1 MKRKYYILGTL
12 LFSMSLTTHA
22 DSLRMSATEFAKDPA
37 KVSALQ
43 KGLEKMRANNNAPP
57 LSPEFRTS
65 FNYWANTHGY
75 FGTGTHATD
84 KDYYVNQYRMPQ
96 CLQIYSKAVC
106 DSYYKHI
113 QNSTVPNDG
122 FTDEVWGTCQ
132 HSTPTYDNLNFLPW
146 HRIMLYFYERTVRKY
161 VGQNYSLPY
170 WDYYEEKA
178 ANGKGLALPQLVRG
192 KQAGTLYD
200 QFRTPGLNTNI
211 SAIDPDNASAA
222 QAFKSD
228 NFQWFSKQLQSQ
240 PHGIM
245 HCAVGKNCVLP
256 DMGFV
261 PIAGLDPVFYMHHAN
276 IDRLWQCWLNKKANG
291 QPITLEWAKKNL
303 GMPDSW
309 YDTRY
314 TFADENGNKVTM
326 TIADVFTP
334 GKIPVRYTNENA
346 CKVEAPVMSSQSAGK
361 ANLFKMNH
369 KPVSSNKTIELM
381 GVTQKVA
388 LDPQNKTFLKNSSQ
402 LSQTTLSSGQTYLIL
417 DNVQMIG
424 TPNLTYKI
432 YLSSK
437 NKHEQKVYVS
447 TINYFGVLDHDHG
460 GHSSK
465 GAMGQLVYQ
474 VSDQVKQLGMPAE
487 DLEVQFVATD
497 LTLDQVKEK
506 VSSQGLSI
514 SQVRLE
520 TSK

>member
-113 QNSTVPNDG
+113 QNSIVPNDG

-146 HRIMLYFYERTVRKY
+146 HRMMLYFYERTVRKY

-369 KPVSSNKTIELM
+369 KPVSSNKTIKLM

-388 LDPQNKTFLKNSSQ
+388 LDPQTATFLKNSSQ

-432 YLSSK
+432 YLYPK
-437 NKHEQKVYVS
+437 NQPEQKVYVS

-460 GHSSK
+460 GHSSN

-474 VSDQVKQLGMPAE
+474 VSDQVKQLGMAAE

-520 TSK
+520 TTK

>member
-1 MKRKYYILGTL
+1 MKRNYYILGTL
-12 LFSMSLTTHA
+12 LCGMSLATHA
-22 DSLRMSATEFAKDPA
+22 DSLRISATEFAKDPA

-75 FGTGTHATD
+75 FGTGKHATD

-96 CLQIYSKAVC
+96 CLEIYSKAVC

-113 QNSTVPNDG
+113 QNSPVPNDG
-122 FTDEVWGTCQ
+122 FTDDVWGTCQ
-132 HSTPTYDNLNFLPW
+132 HGNLNFLPW
-146 HRIMLYFYERTVRKY
+146 HRMMLYFYERTVRKY
-161 VGQNYSLPY
+161 VGQDYSLPY
-170 WDYYEEKA
+170 WDYYQEKA

-200 QFRTPGLNTNI
+200 QFRTPGLNANI

-222 QAFKSD
+222 QAFKWD
-228 NFQWFSKQLQSQ
+228 NFTDFSNQLQSQ
-240 PHGIM
+240 PHGVM

-346 CKVEAPVMSSQSAGK
+346 CKVEATVMSSKGAEK

-369 KPVSSNKTIELM
+369 KPVSSNKSIKLM

-388 LDPQNKTFLKNSSQ
+388 LAPQTASFLENSSQ
-402 LSQTTLSSGQTYLIL
+402 LTQTKLSSGQTYLIL

-424 TPNLTYKI
+424 NPNLTYKI
-432 YLSSK
+432 YLSPK
-437 NKHEQKVYVS
+437 NKPDQKIYVA

-460 GHSSK
+460 GHP
-465 GAMGQLVYQ
+465 GHIGQLVYQ
-474 VSDQVKQLGMPAE
+474 VSDQVKQLGLAAE

-520 TSK
+520 TTK

>member
-1 MKRKYYILGTL
+1 MKRNYYILGTL

-113 QNSTVPNDG
+113 QNSPVPNDG

-132 HSTPTYDNLNFLPW
+132 HGNLNFLPW
-146 HRIMLYFYERTVRKY
+146 HRMMLYFYERTVRKY
-161 VGQNYSLPY
+161 VGQDYSLPY
-170 WDYYEEKA
+170 WDYYQEKA
-178 ANGKGLALPQLVRG
+178 ANGQGLALPKLVRG

-222 QAFKSD
+222 QAFKWD
-228 NFQWFSKQLQSQ
+228 NFQDFSNQLQSQ
-240 PHGIM
+240 PHGVM

-369 KPVSSNKTIELM
+369 KPVSSNKSIKLM

-388 LDPQNKTFLKNSSQ
+388 LAPQTTTFLKNSSQ

-437 NKHEQKVYVS
+437 NKPEQKVYVS

>member
-1 MKRKYYILGTL
+1 MKRNYYILGTL
-12 LFSMSLTTHA
+12 LCGMSLATHA

-43 KGLEKMRANNNAPP
+43 KGLEKMRANNNANP

-75 FGTGTHATD
+75 FGTGTHGTD
-84 KDYYVNQYRMPQ
+84 KTTYLKNRMAG
-96 CLQIYSKAVC
+96 CLQDNSQALC

-113 QNSTVPNDG
+113 QNSTVPKDG

-132 HSTPTYDNLNFLPW
+132 HGNLNFLPW
-146 HRIMLYFYERTVRKY
+146 HRMMLYFYERTVRKY
-161 VGQNYSLPY
+161 VGQDYSLPY
-170 WDYYEEKA
+170 WDYYQEKA

-192 KQAGTLYD
+192 KQAGSLYD
-200 QFRTPGLNTNI
+200 QFRSPGLNENI
-211 SAIDPDNASAA
+211 SAIDPDDASAA
-222 QAFKSD
+222 QAFKWNDFTS
-228 NFQWFSKQLQSQ
+228 FSNQLQSQ
-240 PHGIM
+240 PHGVM

-309 YDTRY
+309 YNTRY

-346 CKVEAPVMSSQSAGK
+346 CKVQAPVMSSQAGK
-361 ANLFKMNH
+361 VNLFKKAH
-369 KPVSSNKTIELM
+369 KPVSSNKTIKLM
-381 GVTQKVA
+381 GVSQKVA
-388 LDPQNKTFLKNSSQ
+388 LAPQTTTFLKSASQ

-417 DNVQMIG
+417 DNVQMVG
-424 TPNLTYKI
+424 NPNLTYKI
-432 YLSSK
+432 YLSPK
-437 NKHEQKVYVS
+437 NKPDQKIYVA
-447 TINYFGVLDHDHG
+447 TINYFGVLDHSHG
-460 GHSSK
+460 GHASN

-474 VSDQVKQLGMPAE
+474 VSDQVNQLGVPAE

-497 LTLDQVKEK
+497 LTLNPVKQK

>member
-113 QNSTVPNDG
+113 QNSPVPNDG

-132 HSTPTYDNLNFLPW
+132 HGNLNFLPW
-146 HRIMLYFYERTVRKY
+146 HRMMLYFYERTVRKY
-161 VGQNYSLPY
+161 VGQDYSLPY

-178 ANGKGLALPQLVRG
+178 ANGQGLALPKLVRG

-222 QAFKSD
+222 QAFKWD
-228 NFQWFSKQLQSQ
+228 NFKDFSNQLQSQ
-240 PHGIM
+240 PHGVM

-346 CKVEAPVMSSQSAGK
+346 CKVQAPVMSSQGAEK

-369 KPVSSNKTIELM
+369 KPVSSNKTIKLM

-388 LDPQNKTFLKNSSQ
+388 LAPQTASFLENSSQ
-402 LSQTTLSSGQTYLIL
+402 LTQTTLSSGQTYLIL

-424 TPNLTYKI
+424 NPNLTYKI
-432 YLSSK
+432 YLSPK
-437 NKHEQKVYVS
+437 NKSDQKIYVA

-460 GHSSK
+460 GHP
-465 GAMGQLVYQ
+465 GHIGQLVYQ

>member
-1 MKRKYYILGTL
+1 MKRNYYILGTL
-12 LFSMSLTTHA
+12 LCGMSLATHA

-43 KGLEKMRANNNAPP
+43 KGLEKMRANNNANP

-75 FGTGTHATD
+75 FGTGTHGTD
-84 KDYYVNQYRMPQ
+84 KTTYLKNRMAG
-96 CLQIYSKAVC
+96 CLQDNSQALC

-132 HSTPTYDNLNFLPW
+132 HGNLNFLPW
-146 HRIMLYFYERTVRKY
+146 HRMMLYFYERTVRKY
-161 VGQNYSLPY
+161 VGQDYSLPY
-170 WDYYEEKA
+170 WDYYQEKA

-192 KQAGTLYD
+192 KQAGSLYD
-200 QFRTPGLNTNI
+200 QFRTSGLNENI
-211 SAIDPDNASAA
+211 SAIDPDDASAG
-222 QAFKSD
+222 QAFKWNDFTS
-228 NFQWFSKQLQSQ
+228 FSNQLQSQ
-240 PHGIM
+240 PHGVM

-276 IDRLWQCWLNKKANG
+276 IDRLWQCWLNKKANW

-346 CKVEAPVMSSQSAGK
+346 CKVQAPVMSSQAGK
-361 ANLFKMNH
+361 VNLFKKAH
-369 KPVSSNKTIELM
+369 KPVSSNKTIQLM
-381 GVTQKVA
+381 GVSQKVA
-388 LDPQNKTFLKNSSQ
+388 LAPQTTTFLKSASQ

-417 DNVQMIG
+417 DNVQMVG
-424 TPNLTYKI
+424 NPNLTYKI
-432 YLSSK
+432 YLSPK
-437 NKHEQKVYVS
+437 NKPDQKIYVA
-447 TINYFGVLDHDHG
+447 TINYFGVLDHSHG
-460 GHSSK
+460 GHASN

-474 VSDQVKQLGMPAE
+474 VSDQVNQLGVPAE

-497 LTLDQVKEK
+497 LTLNPVKQK

>member
-1 MKRKYYILGTL
+1 MKRNYYILGTL

-37 KVSALQ
+37 KVSTLQ

-96 CLQIYSKAVC
+96 CLQVYSKAVC

-113 QNSTVPNDG
+113 QNSPVPNDG

-132 HSTPTYDNLNFLPW
+132 HGNLNFLPW
-146 HRIMLYFYERTVRKY
+146 HRMMLYFYERTVRKY
-161 VGQNYSLPY
+161 VGQDYSLPY
-170 WDYYEEKA
+170 WDYYQEKA
-178 ANGKGLALPQLVRG
+178 ANGQGLALPKLVRG

-222 QAFKSD
+222 QAFKWD
-228 NFQWFSKQLQSQ
+228 NFKDFSNQLQSQ
-240 PHGIM
+240 PHGVM

-314 TFADENGNKVTM
+314 TFADENGNKVTI

-369 KPVSSNKTIELM
+369 KPVSSNKTIKLM
-381 GVTQKVA
+381 GVTQKVS
-388 LDPQNKTFLKNSSQ
+388 LDPQTASFLENSSQ
-402 LSQTTLSSGQTYLIL
+402 LTQTTLSSGQTYLIL

-437 NKHEQKVYVS
+437 NKPEQKVYVS

-497 LTLDQVKEK
+497 LTLDQVKEEL
-506 VSSQGLSI
+506 SSQGLSI

>member
-1 MKRKYYILGTL
+1 
-12 LFSMSLTTHA
+12 
-22 DSLRMSATEFAKDPA
+22 
-37 KVSALQ
+37 
-43 KGLEKMRANNNAPP
+43 
-57 LSPEFRTS
+57 
-65 FNYWANTHGY
+65 
-75 FGTGTHATD
+75 
-84 KDYYVNQYRMPQ
+84 
-96 CLQIYSKAVC
+96 
-106 DSYYKHI
+106 
-113 QNSTVPNDG
+113 
-122 FTDEVWGTCQ
+122 
-132 HSTPTYDNLNFLPW
+132 
-146 HRIMLYFYERTVRKY
+146 
-161 VGQNYSLPY
+161 
-170 WDYYEEKA
+170 
-178 ANGKGLALPQLVRG
+178 
-192 KQAGTLYD
+192 
-200 QFRTPGLNTNI
+200 
-211 SAIDPDNASAA
+211 
-222 QAFKSD
+222 
-228 NFQWFSKQLQSQ
+228 
-240 PHGIM
+240 
-245 HCAVGKNCVLP
+245 
-256 DMGFV
+256 MGFV

-346 CKVEAPVMSSQSAGK
+346 CKVQAPVMISKGAEK

-369 KPVSSNKTIELM
+369 KPVSSNKTIKLM

-388 LDPQNKTFLKNSSQ
+388 LAPQTASFLENSSQ
-402 LSQTTLSSGQTYLIL
+402 LTQTTLSSGQTYLIL

-424 TPNLTYKI
+424 NPNLTYKI
-432 YLSSK
+432 YLSPK
-437 NKHEQKVYVS
+437 NKPDQKIYVA

-460 GHSSK
+460 GHP
-465 GAMGQLVYQ
+465 GHIGQLVYQ

>member
-1 MKRKYYILGTL
+1 MKRNYYILGTL

-113 QNSTVPNDG
+113 QNSPVPNDG

-132 HSTPTYDNLNFLPW
+132 HGNLNFLPW
-146 HRIMLYFYERTVRKY
+146 HRMMLYFYERTVRKY
-161 VGQNYSLPY
+161 VGQDYSLPY

-222 QAFKSD
+222 QAFKWD
-228 NFQWFSKQLQSQ
+228 NFQDFSNQLQSQ
-240 PHGIM
+240 PHGVM

-326 TIADVFTP
+326 SIADVFTP

-346 CKVEAPVMSSQSAGK
+346 CKVEAPVMSSKGAEK

-369 KPVSSNKTIELM
+369 KPVSSNKSIKLM

-388 LDPQNKTFLKNSSQ
+388 LAPQTASFLENSNQ
-402 LSQTTLSSGQTYLIL
+402 LTQTTLSSGQTYLIL

-424 TPNLTYKI
+424 NPNLTYKI
-432 YLSSK
+432 YLSPK
-437 NKHEQKVYVS
+437 NQPEQKIYVA

-460 GHSSK
+460 GHP
-465 GAMGQLVYQ
+465 GHIGQLVYQ
-474 VSDQVKQLGMPAE
+474 VSDQVKQLGMPAD

-506 VSSQGLSI
+506 LSSQGLSI

>member
-1 MKRKYYILGTL
+1 MKRNYYILGTL
-12 LFSMSLTTHA
+12 LCGMSLTTHA

-43 KGLEKMRANNNAPP
+43 KGLEKMRANNNANP

-75 FGTGTHATD
+75 FGTGTHGTD
-84 KDYYVNQYRMPQ
+84 KTTYLKNRMAG
-96 CLQIYSKAVC
+96 CLQDNSQALC

-113 QNSTVPNDG
+113 QNSTVPKDG

-132 HSTPTYDNLNFLPW
+132 HGNLNFLPW
-146 HRIMLYFYERTVRKY
+146 HRMMLYFYERTVRKY
-161 VGQNYSLPY
+161 VGQDYSLPY
-170 WDYYEEKA
+170 WDYYQEKA

-192 KQAGTLYD
+192 KQAGSLYD
-200 QFRTPGLNTNI
+200 QFRTPGLNENI
-211 SAIDPDNASAA
+211 SAIDPDDASAA
-222 QAFKSD
+222 QAFKWNDFTS
-228 NFQWFSKQLQSQ
+228 FSNQLQSQ
-240 PHGIM
+240 PHGVM

-346 CKVEAPVMSSQSAGK
+346 CKVQAPVMSSQAGK
-361 ANLFKMNH
+361 VNLFKKAH
-369 KPVSSNKTIELM
+369 KPVSSNTAIKLM
-381 GVTQKVA
+381 GVSQKVA
-388 LDPQNKTFLKNSSQ
+388 LAPQTTTFLKSANQ

-417 DNVQMIG
+417 DNVQMVG
-424 TPNLTYKI
+424 NPNLTYKI
-432 YLSSK
+432 YLSPK
-437 NKHEQKVYVS
+437 NKPDQKIYVA
-447 TINYFGVLDHDHG
+447 TINYFGVLDHSH
-460 GHSSK
+460 
-465 GAMGQLVYQ
+465 V
-474 VSDQVKQLGMPAE
+474 
-487 DLEVQFVATD
+487 
-497 LTLDQVKEK
+497 
-506 VSSQGLSI
+506 
-514 SQVRLE
+514 
-520 TSK
+520 

>member
-1 MKRKYYILGTL
+1 MKRNYYILGTL
-12 LFSMSLTTHA
+12 LCGMSLTTHA

-75 FGTGTHATD
+75 FGTGTHATN
-84 KDYYVNQYRMPQ
+84 KDTYLKGRMSG
-96 CLQIYSKAVC
+96 CLEENSQALC

-113 QNSTVPNDG
+113 QNSPVPNDG

-132 HSTPTYDNLNFLPW
+132 HGNLNFLPW
-146 HRIMLYFYERTVRKY
+146 HRMMLYFYERTVRKY
-161 VGQNYSLPY
+161 VGQDYSLPY
-170 WDYYEEKA
+170 WDYYQEKA

-200 QFRTPGLNTNI
+200 QFRTPGLNANI

-222 QAFKSD
+222 QAFKWD
-228 NFQWFSKQLQSQ
+228 NFTDFSNQLQSQ
-240 PHGIM
+240 PHGVM

-346 CKVEAPVMSSQSAGK
+346 CKVEATVMSSKGAEK

-369 KPVSSNKTIELM
+369 KPVSSNKSIKLM

-388 LDPQNKTFLKNSSQ
+388 LAPQTASFLENSSQ
-402 LSQTTLSSGQTYLIL
+402 LTQTKLSSGQTYLIL

-424 TPNLTYKI
+424 NPNLTYKI
-432 YLSSK
+432 YLSPK
-437 NKHEQKVYVS
+437 NKPDQKIYVA

-460 GHSSK
+460 GHP
-465 GAMGQLVYQ
+465 GHIGQLVYQ
-474 VSDQVKQLGMPAE
+474 VSDQVKQLGMAAE
-487 DLEVQFVATD
+487 DLEVQFVTTD

>member
-1 MKRKYYILGTL
+1 MKRNYYILGTL

-75 FGTGTHATD
+75 FGTGTHATN
-84 KDYYVNQYRMPQ
+84 KDTYLKGRMSG
-96 CLQIYSKAVC
+96 CLEENSQALC

-132 HSTPTYDNLNFLPW
+132 HGNLNFLPW
-146 HRIMLYFYERTVRKY
+146 HRMMLYFYERTVRKY
-161 VGQNYSLPY
+161 VGQDYSLPY

-178 ANGKGLALPQLVRG
+178 ANGKGLALPKLVRG

-222 QAFKSD
+222 QAFKWN
-228 NFQWFSKQLQSQ
+228 NFQAFSNQLQSQ
-240 PHGIM
+240 PHGVM

-314 TFADENGNKVTM
+314 TFADENGKKVTM

-346 CKVEAPVMSSQSAGK
+346 CKVQASVMTNQTGK
-361 ANLFKMNH
+361 VNLFKKAH
-369 KPVSSNKTIELM
+369 KPVSSNKSIKLM

-388 LDPQNKTFLKNSSQ
+388 LAPQTKTFLKNSSQ

-417 DNVQMIG
+417 DDVQMVG
-424 TPNLTYKI
+424 NPNLTYKI

-437 NKHEQKVYVS
+437 NKPEQKIYVA

-460 GHSSK
+460 GHS
-465 GAMGQLVYQ
+465 GHIGQLVYQ
-474 VSDQVKQLGMPAE
+474 VSDQVQQLGMPAE

-497 LTLDQVKEK
+497 LTLNPVKEK

>member
-1 MKRKYYILGTL
+1 MKRNYYILGTL

-96 CLQIYSKAVC
+96 CLQVYSKAVC

-178 ANGKGLALPQLVRG
+178 ANGQGLALPQLVRG

-369 KPVSSNKTIELM
+369 KPVSSNKTIKLM
-381 GVTQKVA
+381 GVTQTVA
-388 LDPQNKTFLKNSSQ
+388 LDPQTASFLENSSQ
-402 LSQTTLSSGQTYLIL
+402 LTQTTLSSGQTYLIL

-437 NKHEQKVYVS
+437 NKPEQKVYVS

-497 LTLDQVKEK
+497 LTLDQVKEEL
-506 VSSQGLSI
+506 SSQGLSI